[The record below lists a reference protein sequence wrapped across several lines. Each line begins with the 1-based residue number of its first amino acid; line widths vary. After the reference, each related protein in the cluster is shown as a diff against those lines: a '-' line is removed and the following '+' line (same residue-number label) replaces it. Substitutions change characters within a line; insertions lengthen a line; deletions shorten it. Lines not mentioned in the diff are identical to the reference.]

1 MVLEHGTRA
10 RLSFSS
16 MAINV
21 EIVPIVHNSSSSFS
35 SSEKTESQVVEE
47 LNNNPYYLASNE
59 NSGAVLVSQPLVD
72 VENYPSWSW
81 SIIIALTVKSKIGF
95 IDGTIPIPDPSS
107 PLFNAWI
114 HCHTTVLS
122 CLFSSLGKNIHSSV
136 MYSKTFRQVWLN
148 LKYRFDQGN
157 ADRFD

>member
-1 MVLEHGTRA
+1 MKSENFNMVLEHGTRA

-21 EIVPIVHNSSSSFS
+21 EIVPIVHTSSSSFS

-72 VENYPSWSW
+72 VENYPSWS
-81 SIIIALTVKSKIGF
+81 
-95 IDGTIPIPDPSS
+95 
-107 PLFNAWI
+107 
-114 HCHTTVLS
+114 
-122 CLFSSLGKNIHSSV
+122 
-136 MYSKTFRQVWLN
+136 
-148 LKYRFDQGN
+148 
-157 ADRFD
+157 